1 MRKGPEARLEE
12 RGKSGWVNKILRHS
26 ITTGRLPLPKS
37 LLSLRYSFVRL
48 TKFPNVSGIGPEEQA
63 EEKKEKEEKGLV
75 RGFVF
80 LINDQIQTHFFLN
93 SLLQVSNVWINRSQ
107 FQFYMQQ
114 FFTTGARDEKTD
126 SH

>member
-48 TKFPNVSGIGPEEQA
+48 TKFPNVSGIGPA
-63 EEKKEKEEKGLV
+63 EKRKRKRKKRRDWSEAL
-75 RGFVF
+75 
-80 LINDQIQTHFFLN
+80 FF
-93 SLLQVSNVWINRSQ
+93 S
-107 FQFYMQQ
+107 
-114 FFTTGARDEKTD
+114 
-126 SH
+126 